1 MYIVEEENTD
11 ESVIEAEQNESASKD
26 EQPMEQSDDVGDSS
40 ASKGEAPDSSKF
52 DLCKYNIL

>member
-1 MYIVEEENTD
+1 MV
-11 ESVIEAEQNESASKD
+11 EAEQSESVSKD

-52 DLCKYNIL
+52 CLYR